1 VNRSSSSPALTRPNE
16 FVIDLNAIANNVVAV
31 RGMVG
36 AKTWL
41 CVAIKANAYGFGL
54 VEVGA
59 CALAAGADA
68 VAVSDLSDA
77 IRLRENGISAPI
89 LLYPGNLPEQHVVN
103 EVERLSLWPTIVDMQ
118 SARAWSTQARNPLR
132 VFAKVDVGLE
142 RLGIPVNDA
151 LGVVQQITA
160 LPRLS
165 LHGVYTHLHVT
176 DGSAAL
182 SYARWQFAR
191 FEGLLADLK
200 KAGVEIP
207 FRMAAASAALRISR
221 DMKINAV
228 DPGHLIYGLLPPG
241 PGLVQLDLRPA
252 FAALRTYV
260 IQVKNVPDRD
270 FADQLPFRLREAM
283 RVGVLPIGRRDG
295 MASLHCGQVLAGGR
309 RVNILGSVSLEHTRI
324 DLTDVPS
331 VGAGDEVVIIGNQQ
345 NDTISTQQVVDHQNM
360 ESPVT
365 LALEI
370 RDSVRRVYFD
380 VPSPQTRRKKAGLG
394 TYVRFPSRPLG
405 SGSRTR
411 KRGES

>member
-1 VNRSSSSPALTRPNE
+1 ML
-16 FVIDLNAIANNVVAV
+16 
-31 RGMVG
+31 G

-59 CALAAGADA
+59 RALAAGADA

-89 LLYPGNLPEQHVVN
+89 LLYPGNLPEQEVVT
-103 EVERLSLWPTIVDMQ
+103 EVERLGLWPTIVDIE
-118 SARAWSTQARNPLR
+118 SARAWSTQARDHLK

-142 RLGIPVNDA
+142 RLGIPVNEA
-151 LGVVQQITA
+151 LGVIQQITT

-176 DGSAAL
+176 DANEAL
-182 SYARWQFAR
+182 AYARWQFAR
-191 FEGLLADLK
+191 FERLLADLK
-200 KAGVEIP
+200 RAGVDIP

-252 FAALRTYV
+252 FAALRTHV
-260 IQVKNVPDRD
+260 IQVKYVRDRD
-270 FADQLPFRLREAM
+270 FTDQLPFRLREAM

-295 MASLHCGQVLAGGR
+295 MASFHCGQVLAGGR
-309 RVNILGSVSLEHTRI
+309 RVDILGSVSLEHTRI
-324 DLTDVPS
+324 DLTDVPG
-331 VGAGDEVVIIGNQQ
+331 VVPGDEVVIIGQQ
-345 NDTISTQQVVDHQNM
+345 ENETISTQQVIDHQNM
-360 ESPVT
+360 ESPVA

-370 RDSVRRVYFD
+370 RDTVRRIYFEL
-380 VPSPQTRRKKAGLG
+380 PSLRTRGGDTRL
-394 TYVRFPSRPLG
+394 RNNERSPSRPVG

-411 KRGES
+411 KRGEA

>member
-1 VNRSSSSPALTRPNE
+1 
-16 FVIDLNAIANNVVAV
+16 
-31 RGMVG
+31 MVG

-41 CVAIKANAYGFGL
+41 CLAIKANAYGFGL
-54 VEVGA
+54 VEVA
-59 CALAAGADA
+59 ARALAAGADA

-89 LLYPGNLPEQHVVN
+89 LLYPGNLPEQNVVS
-103 EVERLSLWPTIVDMQ
+103 EVERLRLWPTIVDMQ
-118 SARAWSTQARNPLR
+118 SARAWSTLARDHLR

-151 LGVVQQITA
+151 LGVIQQITT

-176 DGSAAL
+176 DANEAL
-182 SYARWQFAR
+182 AYARWQFAR
-191 FEGLLADLK
+191 FERLLADLK
-200 KAGVEIP
+200 KASVEIP

-241 PGLVQLDLRPA
+241 PGLVQLELRPA
-252 FAALRTYV
+252 FAALRTHV
-260 IQVKNVPDRD
+260 IQVKHVRDRD
-270 FADQLPFRLREAM
+270 FAEQLPFRLREAM

-309 RVNILGSVSLEHTRI
+309 RVDILVSVSLEHTRI

-331 VGAGDEVVIIGNQQ
+331 VVAGDEVVIIGKQQ
-345 NDTISTQQVVDHQNM
+345 NETISTQQVIDHQNM
-360 ESPVT
+360 ESPVA

-370 RDSVRRVYFD
+370 RATVRRTYFD
-380 VPSPQTRRKKAGLG
+380 LPPRRTRGDTGL
-394 TYVRFPSRPLG
+394 RNNERSPSRSIG

-411 KRGES
+411 KRGEA